1 MIKRYDETASKYDS
15 FHIDEQIPKYTATLK
30 KLHYT
35 PHQIIGD
42 FGCGTGLF
50 LKENINDSCLGIGID
65 ISLKELYIANL
76 KNNSNI
82 QLIQADIDFPP
93 FKNKIFDK
101 IFLFTVLHHYKNS
114 ITRIKKLC
122 DYTHDI
128 LGISLLKRNNVW
140 IARECTRIARE
151 ILGANGI
158 SGEYPIMR
166 HMMNLESVITY
177 EGTHDIHLLIT
188 GFDITGESAFK

>member
-1 MIKRYDETASKYDS
+1 MSTNFKLSLIKRYDETASKYDS

-128 LGISLLKRNNVW
+128 LGISLLKRNLDIPLFDKLISSFKLDIIDEPKLVD
-140 IARECTRIARE
+140 II
-151 ILGANGI
+151 ILIKIN
-158 SGEYPIMR
+158 
-166 HMMNLESVITY
+166 HCKL
-177 EGTHDIHLLIT
+177 
-188 GFDITGESAFK
+188 